1 MLLLYRHQLHLV
13 LGHSVLVR
21 GLEGEFQRVWA
32 GAGGS
37 GQGDD
42 VVPGGAP
49 HHLAHALHVHAEADR
64 PLAPELVK
72 TLRLEADRDEADV
85 GGVHGL
91 ELEAGGVTVP
101 GALSV
106 S

>member
-13 LGHSVLVR
+13 LGDSLLIR

-32 GAGGS
+32 GAGG

-42 VVPGGAP
+42 VIPGGAP

-64 PLAPELVK
+64 PLALELVK
-72 TLRLEADRDEADV
+72 PLRLEGDGDQADV
-85 GGVHGL
+85 GRVHGL

-101 GALSV
+101 GALPT
-106 S
+106 